1 MNAKFEGAIMTV
13 PVVYK
18 CEQTPGSRF
27 RAKGEIIIFAEG
39 KYVIQ
44 EFRDPVDSLT
54 FDTTADAEGRT
65 WQLAL
70 SWRDTEMPSADLI
83 DDKGRCSRGT
93 A

>member
-1 MNAKFEGAIMTV
+1 MKVT
-13 PVVYK
+13 VVYK
-18 CEQTPGSRF
+18 CEQTPDSRF
-27 RAKGEIIIFAEG
+27 RAKGEIIICAEG
-39 KYVIQ
+39 RYVIH
-44 EFRDPVDSLT
+44 EFREPDDSLT
-54 FDTTADAEGRT
+54 FDTTAAAEGRT